1 MRSKPLPINAVTSSR
16 SHWRQRPESPE
27 FCDEVCDVV
36 PPGTSATL
44 IVILFTG
51 GTIAMRQDA
60 SGTVPSLNAQEIINA
75 TRGIDLV
82 TGVETEEWG
91 SYPGP
96 HMTVE
101 RMWSLRNRIR
111 EHIDRPEVTGVVV
124 THGTDTLEESA
135 YLVARSL
142 PADKP
147 VVFTGAMRTVSDL
160 GWDGPANLLESV
172 RVAASPETRGFGAM
186 VVISGQIFAAFD
198 VTKTNTHLLDAFES
212 PGFGPLGVLD
222 EGELVMHREMPP
234 MPEIIDPPELAAP
247 IDIIFVAA
255 GSDARLLDASRECA
269 RGVVV
274 AAMGRGNVPPAL
286 VPAIERWI
294 AEGKPVVLTSRT
306 QGGRVGHTYGYAGGG
321 KRLEE
326 IGAIFGGSK
335 RAQQARIDLMLA
347 LGAGMSM
354 SGIREMFTDG

>member
-1 MRSKPLPINAVTSSR
+1 M
-16 SHWRQRPESPE
+16 
-27 FCDEVCDVV
+27 
-36 PPGTSATL
+36 

-51 GTIAMRQDA
+51 GTIAMRNDPGGAGA
-60 SGTVPSLNAQEIINA
+60 SQPLTAKEILDA
-75 TRGIDLV
+75 TRGIDTV

-91 SYPGP
+91 SFPGP

-101 RMWSLRNRIR
+101 RMWALRNRIR
-111 EHIDRPEVTGVVV
+111 EHIARPEVTGVVV

-142 PADKP
+142 PPQKP
-147 VVFTGAMRTVSDL
+147 VAFTGAMRTISDL
-160 GWDGPANLLESV
+160 GWDGPANLLEAV

-186 VVISGQIFAAFD
+186 VVISGQIFTAHD

-212 PGFGPLGVLD
+212 PGYGPLGVLD
-222 EGELVMHREMPP
+222 DGQLIVHREMPP
-234 MPEIIDPPELAAP
+234 TPPILSPDELGTP
-247 IDIIFVAA
+247 VDVIFVAA
-255 GSDARLLDASRECA
+255 GSDARLLDASRESA
-269 RGVVV
+269 KGVVI

-294 AEGKPVVLTSRT
+294 ADDKPVVITSRT

-326 IGAIFGGSK
+326 LGVILGGSR

-347 LGAGMSM
+347 LGQRLPMDAIRSM
-354 SGIREMFTDG
+354 FRNG

>member
-1 MRSKPLPINAVTSSR
+1 M
-16 SHWRQRPESPE
+16 
-27 FCDEVCDVV
+27 
-36 PPGTSATL
+36 

-51 GTIAMRQDA
+51 GTIAMRNDPD
-60 SGTVPSLNAQEIINA
+60 GTGAVPSLTSSEILNA
-75 TRGIDLV
+75 TRGINAV

-91 SYPGP
+91 VFPGP

-101 RMWSLRNRIR
+101 RMWALRNRIR
-111 EHIDRPEVTGVVV
+111 EHIARPEVTGVVV

-142 PADKP
+142 PAEKP

-160 GWDGPANLLESV
+160 GWDGPANLLEAV

-186 VVISGQIFAAFD
+186 VVISGQIFAALD
-198 VTKTNTHLLDAFES
+198 ATKTNTHLLDAFES

-222 EGELVMHREMPP
+222 EGELIVHREMPP
-234 MPEIIDPPELAAP
+234 MPAIVSPAELATP
-247 IDIIFVAA
+247 VDIIFVAA
-255 GSDARLLDASRECA
+255 GSDARLLDASRQVA
-269 RGVVV
+269 RGVVI

-294 AEGKPVVLTSRT
+294 ADDKPVVLTSRT
-306 QGGRVGHTYGYAGGG
+306 QGGRVGNTYGYAGGG
-321 KRLEE
+321 RRLEE
-326 IGAIFGGSK
+326 IGVIFGGSR

-347 LGAGMSM
+347 LGDGMSM
-354 SGIREMFTDG
+354 ERMRDLFRDG

>member
-1 MRSKPLPINAVTSSR
+1 M
-16 SHWRQRPESPE
+16 
-27 FCDEVCDVV
+27 
-36 PPGTSATL
+36 

-51 GTIAMRQDA
+51 GTIAMRNDPDGA
-60 SGTVPSLNAQEIINA
+60 GTVPALNAEEILAA
-75 TRGIDLV
+75 TRGINDI

-91 SYPGP
+91 AFPGP

-101 RMWSLRNRIR
+101 RMWSLRNRISDHVSR
-111 EHIDRPEVTGVVV
+111 REVTGVVI
-124 THGTDTLEESA
+124 THGTDTLEETA

-142 PADKP
+142 PCEKP

-160 GWDGPANLLESV
+160 GWDGPANLLEAV
-172 RVAASPETRGFGAM
+172 RVAASPETRRFGAM
-186 VVISGQIFAAFD
+186 VVISGQIFTALDA
-198 VTKTNTHLLDAFES
+198 TKTNTHLLDAFES

-222 EGELVMHREMPP
+222 EGELIVHREMPP
-234 MPEIIDPPELAAP
+234 TPPVIDARELAVP
-247 IDIIFVAA
+247 VDIIFVAA
-255 GSDARLLDASRECA
+255 GSDARLLDASRQSA
-269 RGVVV
+269 KGVVV

-321 KRLEE
+321 RRLQEL
-326 IGAIFGGSK
+326 GVIFGGSR

-347 LGAGMSM
+347 LGNGM
-354 SGIREMFTDG
+354 GQAAIRAMFSER

>member
-1 MRSKPLPINAVTSSR
+1 M
-16 SHWRQRPESPE
+16 
-27 FCDEVCDVV
+27 
-36 PPGTSATL
+36 

-51 GTIAMRQDA
+51 GTIAMRNDPGGA
-60 SGTVPSLNAQEIINA
+60 GTVPSLTASEILNA
-75 TRGIDLV
+75 TRGINDV

-91 SYPGP
+91 AFPGP

-101 RMWSLRNRIR
+101 RMWALRNRIR
-111 EHIDRPEVTGVVV
+111 DHLARPEVTGVVV

-142 PADKP
+142 PAEKQ

-160 GWDGPANLLESV
+160 GWDGPANLLEAV

-186 VVISGQIFAAFD
+186 VVISGQIFAALD

-222 EGELVMHREMPP
+222 EGELIVHREMPP
-234 MPEIIDPPELAAP
+234 MPPIVSPVELATP
-247 IDIIFVAA
+247 VDIIFVAA
-255 GSDARLLDASRECA
+255 GSDARLLDASRESA
-269 RGVVV
+269 QGVVI

-286 VPAIERWI
+286 VPAIERWVS
-294 AEGKPVVLTSRT
+294 EKKPVVLTSRT

-321 KRLEE
+321 RRLEE
-326 IGAIFGGSK
+326 LGVIFGGSR

-347 LGAGMSM
+347 LGARMSM
-354 SGIREMFTDG
+354 DGIRSLFRDN